1 MKNYKL
7 YNGFLNR
14 ILNEKE
20 NKNIENYT
28 DIVSKII
35 IARNEKGYTR
45 KQLAFLAG
53 VSTRTVAKLEKCKS
67 IKLEDFIKILNKL
80 DLSLGIGKKYKK
92 YNIRII
98 DILE

>member
-14 ILNEKE
+14 ILKEKE
-20 NKNIENYT
+20 NKNMENYT

-35 IARNEKGYTR
+35 IARNAKGYTR

-53 VSTRTVAKLEKCKS
+53 VSSITVTKLEKCKS
-67 IKLEDFIKILNKL
+67 IKLEDFIKILNKV
-80 DLSLGIGKKYKK
+80 D
-92 YNIRII
+92 
-98 DILE
+98 